1 MLEQGIAPVLGRFD
15 HPAVLVPSE
24 GQAIRPA
31 NAVTEE
37 RIDRVRHLA
46 RVTTRSFAQP
56 RLLIRGGLVDPGDR
70 ALPAMED
77 SHVFCYRDLVRG
89 TVERPQVSV
98 VGTSVSVP
106 ELVPGQFEISP
117 DLDDREHLALEPQ
130 YPIPRP

>member
-24 GQAIRPA
+24 GQPVRPA
-31 NAVTEE
+31 NAVAEE
-37 RIDRVRHLA
+37 RIDSVRHLA
-46 RVTTRSFAQP
+46 RVTARSLAQP
-56 RLLIRGGLVDPGDR
+56 RLLIRGRLGDPSDHV
-70 ALPAMED
+70 LPAMEHG
-77 SHVFCYRDLVRG
+77 HVLRYRDLVRG
-89 TVERPQVSV
+89 TVERPQVSI
-98 VGTSVSVP
+98 VGTSVSVA